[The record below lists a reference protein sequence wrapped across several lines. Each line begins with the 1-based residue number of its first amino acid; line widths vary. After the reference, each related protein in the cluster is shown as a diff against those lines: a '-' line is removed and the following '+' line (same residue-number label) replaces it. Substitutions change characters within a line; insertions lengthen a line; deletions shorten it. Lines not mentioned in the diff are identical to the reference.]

1 MPAFQYKAINNKTR
15 QITKNTVNGITKE
28 ELYKMLKKNGLT
40 PIDIQQA
47 LEVTAG
53 SKTPVKRHR
62 SSEEILKDLSP
73 EQVKL
78 IYKSNDNTHK
88 ADRNMTA
95 QSKRIAKN
103 KGRGKKITTRDIII
117 FTQNFLLLKKADFNN
132 IHALETV
139 ISTTEN
145 ANFKSIL
152 EDILA
157 GIESGENMYTTME
170 YYSSIFPVIYVNM
183 IKVGELSGS
192 LVNALEQAM
201 DYLENADALT
211 KKVKKIVM
219 PNVIQFVGM
228 LALLLIGTIFV
239 IPSIQDVFDSMGSKD
254 SLPWITKWFADF
266 LKSASHWWF
275 YPVILIA
282 VVVAVVI
289 AYIRTP
295 QGRYKWHLFKYK
307 APIFGPLIYAV
318 DFSRVM
324 KSVSLNI
331 KNGMRVQQALE
342 VSKNVAKNNVMLSIL
357 ESAINN
363 CFIGK
368 SWVEP
373 FEESGFGSSMST
385 EMLKVGMQ
393 TDLPMM
399 MDKMLE
405 FVEADIDVILQRIMK
420 VLPEV
425 SYILVGTVLI
435 FFVVVVL
442 VPCIQLY
449 MGGFMFSTD
458 YMS

>member
-1 MPAFQYKAINNKTR
+1 MPAFQYKAINNKTG
-15 QITKNTVNGITKE
+15 QVSKNTVNGVTKE
-28 ELYKMLKKNGLT
+28 ELFKMLKQNGLT

-53 SKTPVKRHR
+53 AKAPVKRHR

-78 IYKSNDNTHK
+78 IYRNNPGHKVQKEMTSKSK
-88 ADRNMTA
+88 
-95 QSKRIAKN
+95 KIAKN
-103 KGRGKKITTRDIII
+103 KGKRIKTRDILI

-145 ANFKSIL
+145 LMFKSIL

-157 GIESGENMYTTME
+157 GVESGENMYTTME
-170 YYSSIFPVIYVNM
+170 YYSNIFPVIYVNM

-192 LVNALEQAM
+192 LVKALEQAM
-201 DYLENADALT
+201 DYLENSDTLI
-211 KKVKKIVM
+211 KKVKKIVI

-228 LALLLIGTIFV
+228 LGLLLIGTIFV

-254 SLPWITKWFADF
+254 SLPWITKWFANF
-266 LKSASHWWF
+266 LKSATHWWY
-275 YPVILIA
+275 YPVILI
-282 VVVAVVI
+282 VGIVAGI
-289 AYIRTP
+289 MAYIRTP
-295 QGRYKWHLFKYK
+295 QGRYQWHLFKYR

-357 ESAINN
+357 ENSINN
-363 CFIGK
+363 CLIGK

-373 FEESGFGSSMST
+373 FEESGFGNSMAT

-405 FVEADIDVILQRIMK
+405 FIESDIDVILQRIMK

-425 SYILVGTVLI
+425 SYILVGAVLI

-449 MGGFMFSTD
+449 MGSFMFSSE
-458 YMS
+458 YM

>member
-1 MPAFQYKAINNKTR
+1 MPAFQYKAIDNRTG
-15 QITKNTVNGITKE
+15 QVTKNTVNGVTKD
-28 ELYKMLKKNGLT
+28 ELFKMLKQNGLT

-47 LEVTAG
+47 LEVTAMG
-53 SKTPVKRHR
+53 KTPVKRHR

-78 IYKSNDNTHK
+78 IY
-88 ADRNMTA
+88 RNNPGQKVKKEMTA
-95 QSKRIAKN
+95 KSKKIASN
-103 KGRGKKITTRDIII
+103 RGKKIKTRDIVI

-145 ANFKSIL
+145 LTFKSIL

-157 GIESGENMYTTME
+157 GVESGENMYTTME
-170 YYSSIFPVIYVNM
+170 YYSNIFPVIYVNM

-192 LVNALEQAM
+192 LVKALEQAM
-201 DYLENADALT
+201 DYLENSDALV
-211 KKVKKIVM
+211 KKVKKIVL

-228 LALLLIGTIFV
+228 LGLLLIGTIFV

-266 LKSASHWWF
+266 LKSATHWWY

-282 VVVAVVI
+282 GIIVGI
-289 AYIRTP
+289 FAYIRTP
-295 QGRYKWHLFKYK
+295 QGRYQWHLFKYK

-357 ESAINN
+357 ENSINN
-363 CFIGK
+363 CLIGK

-373 FEESGFGSSMST
+373 FEESGFGNSMAT

-405 FVEADIDVILQRIMK
+405 FIESDIDVILQRIMK

-425 SYILVGTVLI
+425 SYILVGAVLI

-449 MGGFMFSTD
+449 MGSFMFSSE
-458 YMS
+458 YM